1 MVLNAIIKMYVN
13 KFREVTMERLGIV
26 FDIESNDDY
35 LNAKSDV
42 IKAMGSI
49 SKLNEEQRKRLA
61 AELFGIAR
69 VEAVMNFIS
78 NMNFSR

>member
-1 MVLNAIIKMYVN
+1 
-13 KFREVTMERLGIV
+13 MERLGIV

>member
-1 MVLNAIIKMYVN
+1 MIINVIIEIYIN

-42 IKAMGSI
+42 IKAMG
-49 SKLNEEQRKRLA
+49 R
-61 AELFGIAR
+61 
-69 VEAVMNFIS
+69 
-78 NMNFSR
+78 